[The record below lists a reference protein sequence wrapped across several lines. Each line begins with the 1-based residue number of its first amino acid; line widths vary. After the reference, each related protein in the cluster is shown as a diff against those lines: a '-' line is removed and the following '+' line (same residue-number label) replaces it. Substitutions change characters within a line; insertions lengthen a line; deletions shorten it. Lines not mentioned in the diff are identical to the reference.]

1 MYPQRELRR
10 LAIQKAS
17 LQRAIAVRRQ
27 ECSAAAARAARP
39 LEWLDRML
47 GLWRQFAPMLRIA
60 AVPLGFFG
68 ARKLFPRLNFITKLV
83 RWGPLVISAVRGI
96 NVALKG
102 RAGPADS

>member
-1 MYPQRELRR
+1 MYPQRELTR
-10 LAIQKAS
+10 LAGQKAA
-17 LQRAIAVRRQ
+17 LQRVIAARRV
-27 ECSAAAARAARP
+27 ECTAAAAHVARP
-39 LEWLDRML
+39 LAWLDRML
-47 GLWRQFAPMLRIA
+47 GLWRQFAPLLRIA

-68 ARKLFPRLNFITKLV
+68 ARKIFPRLNFITKLV